1 LIKSE
6 PDTARHGRIRED
18 VDGWDVATLLNKARL
33 AKAGRLTRASILLL
47 GKDES
52 AHFISPV
59 DAKMS
64 WILRG
69 EDGQTLDSQHH
80 GCPFLLST
88 DRVFSRLRNLNV
100 ERMPDGTLFPEAL
113 QQYDSWVI
121 REALHNAVAHQD
133 YRLGGK
139 INVSEFQD
147 RIVISNLGQFI
158 PPSVE
163 WMLEHQSP
171 PEHYRNQWLIE
182 AMIRLRMMD
191 QVGSGIRR
199 MFTTQRERNFPMPD
213 YVIDRSESHPPRVEV
228 SIPGRI
234 VDGRYTKL
242 LIARDDIPLVDILLL
257 DKVQKGVRLSKGDAD
272 RLRRARLVDGRYPNL
287 YIGAKVAAATG
298 QKAQHIRQ
306 RGFDNRYYLD
316 MVRDLIREHG
326 PVDRKE
332 INRLLVEKLPEV
344 LSTLQKASRVHNLL
358 SLLSRQGEIH
368 NHGSRRYPKWVIAGA
383 EKSKS

>member
-1 LIKSE
+1 
-6 PDTARHGRIRED
+6 
-18 VDGWDVATLLNKARL
+18 
-33 AKAGRLTRASILLL
+33 
-47 GKDES
+47 
-52 AHFISPV
+52 
-59 DAKMS
+59 
-64 WILRG
+64 
-69 EDGQTLDSQHH
+69 
-80 GCPFLLST
+80 
-88 DRVFSRLRNLNV
+88 
-100 ERMPDGTLFPEAL
+100 
-113 QQYDSWVI
+113 
-121 REALHNAVAHQD
+121 
-133 YRLGGK
+133 LGGK